1 MCVRAWKSTHI
12 YMYIFLRMAMFV
24 CVVCRC
30 CTNPLGF
37 LENLA
42 TNEASEGQKQL
53 LRVFALFLH
62 FLFSF
67 SLVFS
72 FFPRSSLCLYTYVH
86 KRAKRHPAFASSH
99 SSSSPPPD
107 LPDRTFPLLL
117 THQPDPSSSPTAF
130 FSLSVHP
137 QVAPHLHV
145 SSNSPPRP
153 IFLPLFTIP
162 KHRLIMSACFF
173 HPFITA
179 VRSALDIHL
188 HHLTRR
194 RSAAMTASSRQLSP
208 TLAAKSLSKPRYLPF
223 RSVVTTLHL
232 PPTSFRQ
239 KQRKI
244 WWFSLACIIFLFEF
258 FLFSVAGG

>member
-1 MCVRAWKSTHI
+1 MKQAKDRNSFCVFLP
-12 YMYIFLRMAMFV
+12 YFYIFCF
-24 CVVCRC
+24 
-30 CTNPLGF
+30 
-37 LENLA
+37 
-42 TNEASEGQKQL
+42 
-53 LRVFALFLH
+53 LFLW
-62 FLFSF
+62 FSH
-67 SLVFS
+67 

-137 QVAPHLHV
+137 QVAPHLHL

-244 WWFSLACIIFLFEF
+244 
-258 FLFSVAGG
+258 